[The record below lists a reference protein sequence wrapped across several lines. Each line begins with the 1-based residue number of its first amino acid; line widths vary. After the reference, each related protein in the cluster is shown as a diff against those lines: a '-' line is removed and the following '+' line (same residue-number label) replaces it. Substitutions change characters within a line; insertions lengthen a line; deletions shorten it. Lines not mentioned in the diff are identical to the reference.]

1 MCRKIAKDRERTR
14 YEEYLQTHSLETV
27 HDLQYLLV
35 RLLFFYDRSDKKR
48 LIAVGQFILRNS
60 HAVINEVAVHAVWQH
75 RINRLLLLS
84 ISQLF
89 ATDVSHAIP
98 LRLLE
103 LFTKNQ
109 AVQEQL
115 QDPEQ
120 VRNTMEATFSF
131 LVRNGFFSSMRRLL
145 DLKTPPLDGPTI
157 QSPTPF
163 SEALLQL
170 VIRPLALISERVTT
184 TRVR

>member
-1 MCRKIAKDRERTR
+1 M
-14 YEEYLQTHSLETV
+14 QSQSLKNLD
-27 HDLQYLLV
+27 DLQYLLV
-35 RLLFFYDRSDKKR
+35 RLLFFYDRCDQQR

-60 HAVINEVAVHAVWQH
+60 HAILNQVAIDIVWQH
-75 RINRLLLLS
+75 RVNRLLLLS

-115 QDPEQ
+115 RDPERVQ
-120 VRNTMEATFSF
+120 NTMEATFSF
-131 LVRNGFFSSMRRLL
+131 LVRHGFFSSMRRLL
-145 DLKTPPLDGPTI
+145 ELKTPPLDGPTS

-170 VIRPLALISERVTT
+170 VVRPLALISERLTTT
-184 TRVR
+184 TRVWLVRRTNF